1 MLIGVPKEIKED
13 EYRVGLTPRS
23 VASLSSQGHKVFIE
37 YDLGA
42 KIGFS
47 NQQYIDSGAI
57 ISDTPEDLYQ
67 SSELIVKVKE
77 PQISELPYL
86 NDKHILFTFLHL
98 AGNPD
103 LACMLRD
110 TGVTGLAYETLVASD
125 GSLPLLAPMSEIAG
139 KISIV
144 VGNYHL
150 LKPYNGKGV
159 LLSRINDLDLRTI
172 TVIGAGVA
180 GRNAIDAS
188 INLGAKVNVIDLDE
202 EKLKTLKQKYPMN
215 LEGYLSND
223 SNITKCISESDLII
237 GSVYLTGKKAPTII
251 TRSMLEQ
258 IKPGTVLVDIS
269 IDQGGCF
276 ETSKPTTHQDP
287 TFLIDDILH
296 YCVSNMPGA
305 VPLTAS
311 ESLNSASLS
320 YVQKLANNDLN
331 LLLNEQDFKS
341 GLNIMAGE
349 FRHPSL
355 IDII

>member
-1 MLIGVPKEIKED
+1 MIGHMDDMDP
-13 EYRVGLTPRS
+13 RV
-23 VASLSSQGHKVFIE
+23 V
-37 YDLGA
+37 
-42 KIGFS
+42 
-47 NQQYIDSGAI
+47 
-57 ISDTPEDLYQ
+57 
-67 SSELIVKVKE
+67 
-77 PQISELPYL
+77 
-86 NDKHILFTFLHL
+86 
-98 AGNPD
+98 
-103 LACMLRD
+103 
-110 TGVTGLAYETLVASD
+110 
-125 GSLPLLAPMSEIAG
+125 
-139 KISIV
+139 
-144 VGNYHL
+144 
-150 LKPYNGKGV
+150 
-159 LLSRINDLDLRTI
+159 

-180 GRNAIDAS
+180 GTQSILKAIDNKALVKVVDSSQSKLDDLKSKYGTENVEYILSSKDS
-188 INLGAKVNVIDLDE
+188 IQVSVN
-202 EKLKTLKQKYPMN
+202 
-215 LEGYLSND
+215 
-223 SNITKCISESDLII
+223 ESDLVI
-237 GSVYLTGKKAPTII
+237 GSVYVVGKEAPKVVTKDMLS
-251 TRSMLEQ
+251 SMN
-258 IKPGTVLVDIS
+258 PGTVMVDVS

>member
-47 NQQYIDSGAI
+47 NQQYIDSGAT

-125 GSLPLLAPMSEIAG
+125 GSLPLLAPMSEIC
-139 KISIV
+139 
-144 VGNYHL
+144 L
-150 LKPYNGKGV
+150 LYTSPSPRDTNP
-159 LLSRINDLDLRTI
+159 SR
-172 TVIGAGVA
+172 
-180 GRNAIDAS
+180 
-188 INLGAKVNVIDLDE
+188 
-202 EKLKTLKQKYPMN
+202 
-215 LEGYLSND
+215 
-223 SNITKCISESDLII
+223 
-237 GSVYLTGKKAPTII
+237 
-251 TRSMLEQ
+251 
-258 IKPGTVLVDIS
+258 
-269 IDQGGCF
+269 
-276 ETSKPTTHQDP
+276 
-287 TFLIDDILH
+287 
-296 YCVSNMPGA
+296 MP
-305 VPLTAS
+305 S
-311 ESLNSASLS
+311 SA
-320 YVQKLANNDLN
+320 
-331 LLLNEQDFKS
+331 
-341 GLNIMAGE
+341 
-349 FRHPSL
+349 
-355 IDII
+355 

>member
-1 MLIGVPKEIKED
+1 M
-13 EYRVGLTPRS
+13 
-23 VASLSSQGHKVFIE
+23 
-37 YDLGA
+37 
-42 KIGFS
+42 
-47 NQQYIDSGAI
+47 
-57 ISDTPEDLYQ
+57 
-67 SSELIVKVKE
+67 
-77 PQISELPYL
+77 
-86 NDKHILFTFLHL
+86 
-98 AGNPD
+98 
-103 LACMLRD
+103 
-110 TGVTGLAYETLVASD
+110 
-125 GSLPLLAPMSEIAG
+125 
-139 KISIV
+139 
-144 VGNYHL
+144 
-150 LKPYNGKGV
+150 
-159 LLSRINDLDLRTI
+159 
-172 TVIGAGVA
+172 
-180 GRNAIDAS
+180 
-188 INLGAKVNVIDLDE
+188 GAKVNVIDLDE